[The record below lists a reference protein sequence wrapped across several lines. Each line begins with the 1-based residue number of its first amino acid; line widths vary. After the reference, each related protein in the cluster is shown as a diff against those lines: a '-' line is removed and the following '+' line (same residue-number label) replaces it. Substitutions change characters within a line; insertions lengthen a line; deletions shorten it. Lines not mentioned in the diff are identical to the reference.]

1 MTNLQGK
8 IEEHKKKFAE
18 ESARVRDEKG
28 LAELRNEF
36 LSRKKGCL
44 TSLFEEMKSLSAAEK
59 PRAGQLIN
67 EFKDHVQEKLALLG
81 GERCVCELS
90 LEVGVSVSAVS
101 HQLRSL
107 RTARLVTGRR
117 EGRHVHYRLADD
129 HVVELVTAGFD
140 HVREPAPGPVSTR

>member
-1 MTNLQGK
+1 MTPRGAGGPLPGPG
-8 IEEHKKKFAE
+8 ETEA
-18 ESARVRDEKG
+18 
-28 LAELRNEF
+28 LAELFHQMSDPTR
-36 LSRKKGCL
+36 LRL
-44 TSLFEEMKSLSAAEK
+44 L
-59 PRAGQLIN
+59 
-67 EFKDHVQEKLALLG
+67 LALLG

-90 LEVGVSVSAVS
+90 REVGVSVSAVS